1 MEFGTMLPTSLG
13 LCLCGGGFFI
23 YVQKI
28 KSTLQQ
34 CQLATRLIWSCSSR
48 SLEPCKENNMQ
59 NGHPELPEMA
69 RKRLLL
75 NSFPA

>member
-1 MEFGTMLPTSLG
+1 MEFGTTLPTSPG

-23 YVQKI
+23 SIQNL
-28 KSTLQQ
+28 KSTSQQ

-48 SLEPCKENNMQ
+48 SLEPCKENDTQ
-59 NGHPELPEMA
+59 NKRPELLEMA

-75 NSFPA
+75 NSFLA